1 MPEKPLSRA
10 SSRLL
15 RAWEFL
21 NRPLKMPVPV
31 REHRVAELAATTD
44 LPKEE
49 IALQVG
55 VTRRTVH
62 RDLAK
67 PHVKQSIKEMRE
79 AIKQAILE
87 ESARDI
93 IEPAMQ
99 MAREK
104 IATGDAKGFD
114 ATMRGL
120 NALEKTTQSASGE
133 ALKVDATVAAVVL
146 NRQEIFSRIEHIL
159 AST

>member
-1 MPEKPLSRA
+1 MAEKSLSRA
-10 SSRLL
+10 NSRLQ
-15 RAWEFL
+15 RAWAFL
-21 NRPLKMPVPV
+21 NRPIKLPAVI
-31 REHRVAELAATTD
+31 REQKVAELVATTD
-44 LPKEE
+44 LTQAE
-49 IALQVG
+49 IAQKVG
-55 VTRRTVH
+55 VSRKTVNL
-62 RDLAK
+62 DLKK
-67 PHVKQSIKEMRE
+67 PEVQATIQEMR
-79 AIKQAILE
+79 AVIKQTILA
-87 ESARDI
+87 ESTRDI

-104 IATGDAKGFD
+104 IALGDAKGFD